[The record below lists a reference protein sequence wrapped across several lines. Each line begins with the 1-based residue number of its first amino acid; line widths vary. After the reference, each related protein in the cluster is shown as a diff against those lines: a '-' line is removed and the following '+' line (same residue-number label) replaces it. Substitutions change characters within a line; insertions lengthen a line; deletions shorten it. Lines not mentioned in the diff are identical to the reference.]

1 MMAWIP
7 FSLVSCTSFPLAAG
21 LVKVSAETVR
31 RSWSW
36 MSWMV
41 SVLMKTVLMEV
52 EMRGSTQVMVGV
64 GGDGS
69 VVYLVLG

>member
-1 MMAWIP
+1 
-7 FSLVSCTSFPLAAG
+7 
-21 LVKVSAETVR
+21 
-31 RSWSW
+31 